1 MVQVDVFWSY
11 GLGATFAVG
20 ASRQLLA
27 RRRAAAAAAP
37 LPDAGTSPFSRWSDP
52 YLMRALL
59 FLALIFVPSGV
70 WLVWAFPSWETM
82 HAGDR
87 DMPVALVTAFALTN
101 VTQGLLGYLVT
112 ERLLAR
118 GRTYLAYLQVLAG
131 YAGMFFIL
139 VHGWDGTGYRRFF
152 SATRE
157 DFLAWEGDWTAW
169 LTSDVALSLYG
180 MALVLVPVLLGTV
193 VHWHVTGRR
202 LEPGRVPG
210 RARPLCRALARDDLR
225 RRARNRRRGTPRDR
239 VARRRRGRA
248 GRGGARRRRAAE
260 GRAGAPPVPRVRP
273 AGRRWAGAR
282 GGSPTGPVGGARG
295 AATAAAG
302 CSTPRWGRS
311 RPCRSTR
318 SRSTPWRPRPASP
331 RGSSSTTSAPS
342 AASTWRPCAGR
353 GRSARPVGRRPRARP
368 RRAPDLGDRRLP
380 ALRRGAR
387 GGLPRADGG
396 RHRHRSGG
404 ARDPRRRARARD
416 RAHRRGLRDR
426 RTGSGPA
433 HRAARAG

>member
-27 RRRAAAAAAP
+27 RRRAAAEGPA
-37 LPDAGTSPFSRWSDP
+37 LPDVGTSPFSRWSDP

-59 FLALIFVPSGV
+59 FLALVFVPSGV

-112 ERLLAR
+112 EWLLAR

-157 DFLAWEGDWTAW
+157 DFLAWAGDWTAW

-180 MALVLVPVLLGTV
+180 MAVVLVPVLLGTV

-202 LEPGRVPG
+202 LGPGG
-210 RARPLCRALARDDLR
+210 D
-225 RRARNRRRGTPRDR
+225 
-239 VARRRRGRA
+239 A
-248 GRGGARRRRAAE
+248 G
-260 GRAGAPPVPRVRP
+260 P
-273 AGRRWAGAR
+273 
-282 GGSPTGPVGGARG
+282 G
-295 AATAAAG
+295 AAALVALWLATIFGAGLGIAVAGHLAIAWFGAAAG
-302 CSTPRWGRS
+302 VPVAVALAAAALVRGGPVHRLFRGFGLPASGAPARVPVR
-311 RPCRSTR
+311 
-318 SRSTPWRPRPASP
+318 RPA
-331 RGSSSTTSAPS
+331 
-342 AASTWRPCAGR
+342 
-353 GRSARPVGRRPRARP
+353 RSAVRA
-368 RRAPDLGDRRLP
+368 
-380 ALRRGAR
+380 
-387 GGLPRADGG
+387 
-396 RHRHRSGG
+396 
-404 ARDPRRRARARD
+404 
-416 RAHRRGLRDR
+416 
-426 RTGSGPA
+426 
-433 HRAARAG
+433 